1 MVAYHRCWLK
11 WIHFCFC
18 LLGNRTGTSN
28 NIWKPRAILFMKSL
42 TLMNHNQTCL
52 FEFMPVFHTQKKKL
66 SNCRLHLN
74 LALIQCTM
82 VEKADYLVNSF
93 FPSRLIMSKLM
104 FQLASRKETL
114 KLKQLSRFFFFFKLA
129 WSGWSGPA
137 LSTYEGCSK
146 WIAYFCLET
155 SNFKLAQKYSFHA
168 LEVLP
173 VARNAKFQPMYPLL
187 EGVTVRW
194 FGHSNKVLMNGRSKC
209 LSGLVFPPS
218 KECFQFRKQKEITW
232 GKVWGI
238 RGVRQ
243 NSYFFLLQ
251 KRCNYCGGMS
261 WGIVM

>member
-1 MVAYHRCWLK
+1 MCSNDGRRLTIDLYTARSNLRPTFVLK
-11 WIHFCFC
+11 TNGRTLQCMTK
-18 LLGNRTGTSN
+18 LLKHVS
-28 NIWKPRAILFMKSL
+28 
-42 TLMNHNQTCL
+42 
-52 FEFMPVFHTQKKKL
+52 
-66 SNCRLHLN
+66 
-74 LALIQCTM
+74 
-82 VEKADYLVNSF
+82 
-93 FPSRLIMSKLM
+93 
-104 FQLASRKETL
+104 
-114 KLKQLSRFFFFFKLA
+114 
-129 WSGWSGPA
+129 
-137 LSTYEGCSK
+137 YEGCSK
-146 WIAYFCLET
+146 WIAYFYLDT

-243 NSYFFLLQ
+243 NSYFFFLQ
-251 KRCNYCGGMS
+251 KRRNYCGGMS
-261 WGIVM
+261 WSIVM